1 MLDCAVYP
9 YVPYIRPLPIPAPPS
24 ATAATH
30 PHHHHLPHGGTNP
43 PSFSRPRRQPHC
55 PAATAWARQVRVP
68 ARAAPFVHAT
78 RAAKPAPT
86 PVRLW
91 TAGYHAQPE
100 RAPFTLNIK
109 LLPPGVF
116 VAYCLSIILKAKLLN
131 ARVCCVFLIPH
142 IRSPAFPPSPP

>member
-43 PSFSRPRRQPHC
+43 PSFSRPRRHPPHR
-55 PAATAWARQVRVP
+55 PAATARARQVRVP

-78 RAAKPAPT
+78 RAGEAGTYPCEAMDGGVPC
-86 PVRLW
+86 
-91 TAGYHAQPE
+91 TA
-100 RAPFTLNIK
+100 
-109 LLPPGVF
+109 
-116 VAYCLSIILKAKLLN
+116 
-131 ARVCCVFLIPH
+131 
-142 IRSPAFPPSPP
+142 